1 MTQAL
6 TERYADRIGWVLSCY
21 DRLVITGTLPT
32 VCYAEGMTRYLNA
45 RGIRIFD
52 YPDFAKTLRERV
64 RETAGALAAEAGVE
78 IEHVGKP
85 HIRKEDII
93 ARVLAQRG
101 EALGLVHV
109 ISAME
114 ACDAYEPWHDK
125 QSHKTFKEVP
135 STGLHADGSRRAAC
149 IATEP
154 RNRPQRCVSTPTWRH
169 ICSSGQ
175 PEQCGRSR
183 VQTRLPKGTSRS
195 LISTR

>member
-6 TERYADRIGWVLSCY
+6 TERYAERIAGVPSGY

-52 YPDFAKTLRERV
+52 YPDFAKGLRERV
-64 RETAGALAAEAGVE
+64 RETAATVAAEAGVA

-85 HIRKEDII
+85 HIRNEDIV

-101 EALGLVHV
+101 EARGLVYV

-114 ACDAYEPWHDK
+114 ACDAY
-125 QSHKTFKEVP
+125 
-135 STGLHADGSRRAAC
+135 
-149 IATEP
+149 
-154 RNRPQRCVSTPTWRH
+154 
-169 ICSSGQ
+169 
-175 PEQCGRSR
+175 
-183 VQTRLPKGTSRS
+183 
-195 LISTR
+195 